1 MNVLIIGASRGI
13 GFELARQH
21 HEAGDTVYASARGQ
35 MGIARLKELGV
46 NTLVVNTADALG
58 CSGLSWGI
66 DGTRFDRIWHVAGVF
81 GPRTAGVDTPVQQD
95 FDLVMHTNV
104 LGFMRLASQYFD
116 ALADG
121 GRIGVLSSKM
131 GSIGLRASPSGWTYR
146 ASKAALNSTVKDAAL
161 VLGKRGVVVAF
172 HPGWVQTDM
181 GGTGADVPVQQSV
194 SDLRRTL
201 DSLKP
206 TDTGGFFNH
215 DGQAL
220 AW

>member
-13 GFELARQH
+13 GYELARQSL
-21 HEAGDTVYASARGQ
+21 EAGDTVYAAARGQ
-35 MGIARLKELGV
+35 TGISRLKELGV

-66 DGTRFDRIWHVAGVF
+66 DGVRFDRIWHVAGIF
-81 GPRTAGVDTPVQQD
+81 GPRTAGVDPPVQQD
-95 FDLVMHTNV
+95 FDGVMHTNV
-104 LGFMRLASQYFD
+104 LGFMRLVPQYFD
-116 ALADG
+116 ALAEG

-131 GSIGLRASPSGWTYR
+131 GSIGLRNSPSGWTYR

-161 VLGKRGVVVAF
+161 VLGKRGIVVAF

-181 GGTGADVPVQQSV
+181 GGTGADIPVDRSV
-194 SDLRRTL
+194 ADLRRTL
-201 DSLKP
+201 DNLKP
-206 TDTGGFFNH
+206 SDSGGFFNH